1 MQPERTS
8 HPKRVAA
15 IFIRDLEGEIM
26 VKLIKADFD
35 GQVMQFNN
43 AGWFNATAA
52 ANQFGKEPHD
62 WLTQIDTI
70 TYINALSK
78 AIDGK
83 SLPVRE
89 INEINNLPSS
99 SSRRRSKTLSLAKS
113 SGYVKTKSGQSDIG
127 GGTWLHPKLAVSF
140 ARWCSVD
147 FAIWCDEQIDA
158 IIHGERE
165 SIDWGMMRHASK
177 SSNKVANE
185 ILMMVRQE
193 QGKETKHFHYA
204 NEAKLVNFALTGKF
218 EPVDRNSLS
227 AQDLDLLASLENRNS
242 VLIGRDVDRE
252 TRKEILC
259 QMVSAARL
267 KLLK

>member
-15 IFIRDLEGEIM
+15 ISIRDLEGEIM

-35 GQVMQFNN
+35 GQVMQFNDN
-43 AGWFNATAA
+43 GMFNATVAA
-52 ANQFGKEPHD
+52 EAMGKRLDH
-62 WLTQIDTI
+62 WLSNKETQDYIAALNARNLGDLMI
-70 TYINALSK
+70 TKKGRN
-78 AIDGK
+78 
-83 SLPVRE
+83 
-89 INEINNLPSS
+89 
-99 SSRRRSKTLSLAKS
+99 
-113 SGYVKTKSGQSDIG
+113 
-127 GGTWLHPKLAVSF
+127 GGTWLHPKLAVPF

-158 IIHGERE
+158 IVHGSNK

-204 NEAKLVNFALTGKF
+204 NEAKLVNYALTGKF
-218 EPVDRNSLS
+218 EPVNRDSLS

>member
-1 MQPERTS
+1 
-8 HPKRVAA
+8 
-15 IFIRDLEGEIM
+15 M

-35 GQVMQFNN
+35 GQVIQFND
-43 AGWFNATAA
+43 AGWFNATVAA
-52 ANQFGKEPHD
+52 DKFGKRPVN
-62 WLTQIDTI
+62 WLELDSTDR
-70 TYINALSK
+70 YMASMSSALK
-78 AIDGK
+78 VDK
-83 SLPVRE
+83 SDLLD
-89 INEINNLPSS
+89 IKKG
-99 SSRRRSKTLSLAKS
+99 RS
-113 SGYVKTKSGQSDIG
+113 
-127 GGTWLHPKLAVSF
+127 GGTWMHPKLAIAF
-140 ARWCSVD
+140 ARWLNDD
-147 FAIWCDEQIDA
+147 FAVWCDLQIEK
-158 IIHGERE
+158 IIYGERE

-204 NEAKLVNFALTGKF
+204 NEAKLVNYALTGKF
-218 EPVDRNSLS
+218 EPVDRDSLS

-259 QMVSAARL
+259 QMVGAARL

>member
-1 MQPERTS
+1 MIPERTS

-15 IFIRDLEGEIM
+15 IIIRDLEGEIM

-35 GQVMQFNN
+35 GQVMQFNDS
-43 AGWFNATAA
+43 GWFNATVAA
-52 ANQFGKEPHD
+52 DRFGKRPVN
-62 WLTQIDTI
+62 WLELDSTVRYMTSMSS
-70 TYINALSK
+70 ALK
-78 AIDGK
+78 VDK
-83 SLPVRE
+83 SDL
-89 INEINNLPSS
+89 L
-99 SSRRRSKTLSLAKS
+99 
-113 SGYVKTKSGQSDIG
+113 DIKKGRG
-127 GGTWLHPKLAVSF
+127 GGTWMHPKLAISF
-140 ARWCSVD
+140 ARWLSDD
-147 FAIWCDEQIDA
+147 FAVWCDLQIDK

-204 NEAKLVNFALTGKF
+204 NEAKLVNYALTGKF
-218 EPVDRNSLS
+218 EPVDRDYLS

>member
-1 MQPERTS
+1 
-8 HPKRVAA
+8 
-15 IFIRDLEGEIM
+15 M

-35 GQVMQFNN
+35 GQTMQFNN
-43 AGWFNATAA
+43 SGWFNATVAA
-52 ANQFGKEPHD
+52 DRFGKRPVN
-62 WLTQIDTI
+62 WLELDSTVRYMTSMSS
-70 TYINALSK
+70 ALK
-78 AIDGK
+78 VDK
-83 SLPVRE
+83 SDL
-89 INEINNLPSS
+89 L
-99 SSRRRSKTLSLAKS
+99 
-113 SGYVKTKSGQSDIG
+113 DIKKGRG
-127 GGTWLHPKLAVSF
+127 GGTWMHPKLAIAF
-140 ARWCSVD
+140 ARWLSDD
-147 FAIWCDEQIDA
+147 FAVWCDLQIDK

-204 NEAKLVNFALTGKF
+204 NEAKLVNYALTGKF
-218 EPVDRNSLS
+218 EPVDRDSLS

-259 QMVSAARL
+259 QMVSTARL